1 MGVSHP
7 QVKRIAGLLVDIGE
21 RATLR
26 SSLLSS
32 LAKRGTLTMSTPGKG
47 WFFSGLLMLGLVG
60 SNLPAAERVG
70 APTTAPSQ
78 TKAAIVSSITAA
90 KKPLRVLFIGN
101 SYTFFNGGLGSLVQA
116 LANSV
121 KGGRRM
127 EFVEVTKGGQTLEGH
142 WREGKALAE
151 IRKGGWDY
159 VVLQEHSLRPVIER
173 EKMWNY
179 ARMFDA
185 EIRKVGAKTVFYET
199 WARKNRPE
207 MQSGLD
213 QAYRGIAGE
222 IAALV
227 APAGL
232 AWERALKAKPDLSLH
247 ISDLSHPTPAGS
259 YLNACVFYETL
270 FGKSPE
276 GLPRSLRNA
285 AGKTLIDLSETDAAL
300 LQHAAFE
307 SCARPVALKTAE

>member
-1 MGVSHP
+1 
-7 QVKRIAGLLVDIGE
+7 
-21 RATLR
+21 
-26 SSLLSS
+26 
-32 LAKRGTLTMSTPGKG
+32 MSTPGKG

-60 SNLPAAERVG
+60 SNLPAAVAADKVT
-70 APTTAPSQ
+70 APTTAPSP
-78 TKAAIVSSITAA
+78 TKLAIVSSITSA
-90 KKPLRVLFIGN
+90 KRPLRVLFIGN

-142 WREGKALAE
+142 WKEGKALAE

-159 VVLQEHSLRPVIER
+159 VVLQEHSMRPVIER
-173 EKMWNY
+173 EKMWIY
-179 ARMFDA
+179 ARMFVG
-185 EIRKVGAKTVFYET
+185 EIKKTGAKTVFYET

-207 MQSGLD
+207 MQAGLD
-213 QAYRGIAGE
+213 QAYSGIAKE

-232 AWERALKAKPDLSLH
+232 AWERALRTKPDLSLH
-247 ISDLSHPTPAGS
+247 IADLSHPTPAGS
-259 YLNACVFYETL
+259 YLNACVFYETF

-276 GLPRSLRNA
+276 GLPRTLRNS
-285 AGKTLIDLSETDAAL
+285 AGKALIDLSESEAAL

-307 SCARPVALKTAE
+307 SCPRPVALKMAE

>member
-1 MGVSHP
+1 
-7 QVKRIAGLLVDIGE
+7 
-21 RATLR
+21 
-26 SSLLSS
+26 
-32 LAKRGTLTMSTPGKG
+32 MSTPGKG

-60 SNLPAAERVG
+60 SNLPAAIAGEKVA
-70 APTTAPSQ
+70 APTTAPSP
-78 TKAAIVSSITAA
+78 TKAAIVSSITSA
-90 KKPLRVLFIGN
+90 KRPLRVLFIGN

-121 KGGRRM
+121 KGGRRL

-142 WREGKALAE
+142 WKEGKALAE

-159 VVLQEHSLRPVIER
+159 VVLQEHSMRPLIER
-173 EKMWNY
+173 EKMWMY
-179 ARMFDA
+179 ARMFDS
-185 EIRKVGAKTVFYET
+185 EIKKTGAKTVFYET

-207 MQSGLD
+207 MQAGLD
-213 QAYRGIAGE
+213 QAYSGIARE

-232 AWERALKAKPDLSLH
+232 AWERALRVKPDLSLH

-259 YLNACVFYETL
+259 YLNACVFYET
-270 FGKSPE
+270 FFAKSPE
-276 GLPRSLRNA
+276 GLPRTLRSA
-285 AGKTLIDLSETDAAL
+285 AGKTLIDLSESEAVL

-307 SCARPVALKTAE
+307 SCSRPVALKTAE